1 MKEFALY
8 TVARLGIFVGCYAVV
23 LGLVAVT
30 AGRDASAT
38 VWPFVVAV
46 LLSAV
51 VSAYALRGLRGRFT
65 ERVHAR
71 AERMATTS
79 TRD

>member
-1 MKEFALY
+1 VKEFALY

-23 LGLVAVT
+23 LGVVALA
-30 AGRDASAT
+30 AGRDAAAT
-38 VWPFVVAV
+38 VWPFIAAV

-51 VSAYALRGLRGRFT
+51 VSAYALRGLRDRFT

-71 AERMATTS
+71 AERMATNS
-79 TRD
+79 RRG